1 MSWNCDW
8 SSDVCCSDQ
17 VWPNST
23 GVPISGT
30 ATASADGL
38 SATFFTSALLP
49 STAYTVRV
57 NTSGIADL
65 AGNGVNF
72 FQSGFT
78 TGTASDTDVPTGIIF
93 VSPQDGAAGVPVN

>member
-1 MSWNCDW
+1 MTALLSVTLVDPANVAICFLIIRRPPI
-8 SSDVCCSDQ
+8 STLFPYTTLFRSNGTIQ

-65 AGNGVNF
+65 AGNGDRKSV
-72 FQSGFT
+72 
-78 TGTASDTDVPTGIIF
+78 V
-93 VSPQDGAAGVPVN
+93 